1 MNNTLMQA
9 VGQADGRYFT
19 DAELRPLK
27 QYAQT
32 YATRLQVYS
41 ILSEKSDA
49 FVLKALR
56 KFAITEAQV
65 IQQHGEKCK
74 RDMDYVMQVLALS
87 LLKDDEQTF
96 REQLVLWMQ
105 NIMAALHKEQ
115 QSARAYLLLQQVIA
129 EQMPADCAN
138 LVNVYLDEFILALK
152 AGGQ

>member
-1 MNNTLMQA
+1 MNSILMQT

-56 KFAITEAQV
+56 KFAVTEAQV

-129 EQMPADCAN
+129 EQMPADCAK